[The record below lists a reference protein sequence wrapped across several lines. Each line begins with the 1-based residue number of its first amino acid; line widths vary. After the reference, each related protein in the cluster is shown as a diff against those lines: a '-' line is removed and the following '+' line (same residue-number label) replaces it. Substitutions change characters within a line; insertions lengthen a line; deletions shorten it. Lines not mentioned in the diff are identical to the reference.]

1 MNEQRGSENRLSA
14 LVYRLLVCKKQAR
27 ERGCL
32 RGIPISQVCWVLRL
46 PRCSG
51 KMMEAGETR
60 GKGLLKKMYVKSDVW
75 NIKFCFM
82 SRLQDECSEGMGAG

>member
-1 MNEQRGSENRLSA
+1 
-14 LVYRLLVCKKQAR
+14 
-27 ERGCL
+27 
-32 RGIPISQVCWVLRL
+32 
-46 PRCSG
+46 
-51 KMMEAGETR
+51 MMEAGETR